1 MGARTNFKFKTD
13 QGTMTLY
20 SHWGGELKAQD
31 LVRALHKAEHR
42 LSMGDPSYV
51 LRIIIDQL
59 TIDGRDSETGYGIF
73 LGEAEGEEEYSPVT
87 VDLVNKTVI
96 DDSGTHSIFDYIIYH
111 TVLTEQ
117 RLG

>member
-20 SHWGGELKAQD
+20 SHWGGESKAQD
-31 LVRALHKAEHR
+31 LARALHKAEHR
-42 LSMGDPSYV
+42 LSMGDTSYV

-87 VDLVNKTVI
+87 VDLTKKTVT

>member
-20 SHWGGELKAQD
+20 SHWGGDTKAQD
-31 LVRALHKAEHR
+31 LARALHKAEPR
-42 LSMGDPSYV
+42 LSMGDTAYA

-73 LGEAEGEEEYSPVT
+73 LGEAEGEEQFSPVT
-87 VDLVNKTVI
+87 VDLTNNTII
-96 DDSGTHSIFDYIIYH
+96 DDSGSHSIFDYIIYH

>member
-1 MGARTNFKFKTD
+1 
-13 QGTMTLY
+13 
-20 SHWGGELKAQD
+20 
-31 LVRALHKAEHR
+31 
-42 LSMGDPSYV
+42 
-51 LRIIIDQL
+51 
-59 TIDGRDSETGYGIF
+59 
-73 LGEAEGEEEYSPVT
+73 VT